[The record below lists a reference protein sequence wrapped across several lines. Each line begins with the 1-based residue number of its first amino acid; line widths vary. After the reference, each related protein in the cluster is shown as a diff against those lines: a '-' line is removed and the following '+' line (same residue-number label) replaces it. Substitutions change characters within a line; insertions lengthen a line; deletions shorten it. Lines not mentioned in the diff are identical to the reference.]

1 MNNRQWIG
9 FIGLGIMGFPM
20 ASNLLEAGKKL
31 VVFDINIEQAKQ
43 LPHQEQVVMASS
55 LSDLASQV
63 DTVLLMLPN
72 SPHVEETILGD
83 AGLGEE
89 LPAESLI
96 IDMSSISSVVTKKIG
111 KVLEDQNIKF
121 VDAPVSGGQSGAV
134 EGTLTFMVGGE
145 NEHFDQA
152 NSLLQ
157 IMGKKIVHCGVIGS
171 GQTVKIV
178 NQLMSAVNLVSMAEG
193 FALGVKGGVD
203 PSIIRDVIVNGSGRS
218 WALEDRMPEIMK
230 RNFDPGFTIDL
241 HTKDVTLALEVARE
255 LDVPLYT
262 TSLVYELFR
271 TLQIKGKGTLDNGAV
286 MTLYEELA
294 GIEVVTDNREAVK

>member
-1 MNNRQWIG
+1 MINKQTIG

-20 ASNLLEAGKKL
+20 ASNLLKAGKRL

-43 LPHQEQVVMASS
+43 LPHQEQVVIASS

-63 DTVLLMLPN
+63 DTMLLMLPN
-72 SPHVEETILGD
+72 SPHVEETILGEK
-83 AGLGEE
+83 GLAEE
-89 LPAESLI
+89 LSAESLI

-111 KVLEDQNIKF
+111 KVLEDKNIKF

-134 EGTLTFMVGGE
+134 QGTLTFMVGGAKSDFE
-145 NEHFDQA
+145 AAED
-152 NSLLQ
+152 LLQ
-157 IMGKKIVHCGVIGS
+157 IMGKKIIHCGDTGS

-178 NQLMSAVNLVSMAEG
+178 NQLMSAVNLISMSEG

-230 RNFDPGFTIDL
+230 RNFEPGFTVDL

-255 LDVPLYT
+255 LEVPLYA

-294 GIEVVTDNREAVK
+294 GIEVAKETEEAVR